1 MLEIPDGFQ
10 SLLRAHL
17 PYADA
22 ERLAAQDDLGALG
35 LDSMGVVRLLVA
47 VEDTYGVELPDELL
61 NEFTFSTV
69 GTLWDTLSSRLWPPL
84 R

>member
-10 SLLRAHL
+10 SLLRTHL

-22 ERLAAQDDLGALG
+22 GALAAHDELGALG
-35 LDSMGVVRLLVA
+35 LDSMGVVRLLVD
-47 VEDTYGVELPDELL
+47 VENAYGVELPDELL
-61 NEFTFSTV
+61 NEATFATV
-69 GTLWDTLSSRLWPPL
+69 GSLWQTLASWWPPL